1 MVNLDFMSL
10 NKSWWNLLTDTVLFS
25 ISSQS
30 SSTQHKDREVCWKT
44 ESRFSRAA
52 TAAVGQKTQTVAD
65 YVIDSSLL
73 LTPELTAHCLEWL
86 FVKWMNWTDMRQQSE
101 ANGKKKKKKNEWQ
114 PVGTFT
120 GLKNHH
126 NNHHLTDHST
136 SLKVKLSWWN
146 LDIIWA
152 WFAGNLQK
160 CSLSAFTRWIS

>member
-101 ANGKKKKKKNEWQ
+101 ANGKKKKKKKRMTASWDVHRSEEPPQQ
-114 PVGTFT
+114 PSLDRPLNVPQGQVVMMKFR
-120 GLKNHH
+120 H
-126 NNHHLTDHST
+126 N
-136 SLKVKLSWWN
+136 LSMICW
-146 LDIIWA
+146 
-152 WFAGNLQK
+152 
-160 CSLSAFTRWIS
+160 